1 MKENNR
7 LDALINPGDAEDF
20 FNIASLPEFDPGI
33 TTEYNRTNA
42 LWLAEFC
49 RLIYRQ
55 ETDEKKPRP
64 TGFRTRDQILNPH
77 GWHQEPK
84 DFFNVGG
91 TQAAL
96 FTRTEPDCAVLVF
109 RGTLGLKDL
118 ITDVK
123 FALADWLPN
132 AGKVHIGFRDALEN
146 VWSQIETRLAG
157 FPHPVFYTG
166 HSLGAALATLAAAR
180 VMVEGKL
187 PRPAAL
193 YTFGSPRVGDAAF
206 TKTLRNV
213 YHCRVVNDNDIVATV
228 PPPPLF
234 RHDGELHHI
243 RDDGRIEVHP
253 RGADAVRPI
262 RPGLL
267 IGRTAA
273 ALNGLVAGLRAF
285 GLGLPEQL
293 TDHTPVNYTAHLEEA
308 GRQKYMN

>member
-1 MKENNR
+1 MKENNS
-7 LDALINPGDAEDF
+7 LEALINPGDAEDYF
-20 FNIASLPEFDPGI
+20 DIANLPEFDPHI
-33 TTEYNRTNA
+33 TTEYGRRNA

-64 TGFRTRDQILNPH
+64 TGFRTRDAILNPH
-77 GWHQEPK
+77 GWHQEPE
-84 DFFNVGG
+84 DFFNLGS

-96 FTRTEPDCAVLVF
+96 FTRTKPDCGVLVF
-109 RGTLGLKDL
+109 RGTLGFADI
-118 ITDVK
+118 ITDAQFV
-123 FALADWLPN
+123 LAGWLPN
-132 AGKVHIGFRDALEN
+132 AGKVHTGFRDALEK
-146 VWSQIETRLAG
+146 VWSKIETRLAD

-180 VMVEGKL
+180 VLVEGRL
-187 PRPAAL
+187 PKPAAL
-193 YTFGSPRVGDAAF
+193 YTFGSPRVGDEDF

-228 PPPPLF
+228 PPPLLF
-234 RHDGELHHI
+234 RHDGELHQI
-243 RDDGRIEVHP
+243 RHDGRIEVHP
-253 RGADAVRPI
+253 RGADALKSI

-267 IGRTAA
+267 TGRTAA

-293 TDHTPVNYTAHLEEA
+293 TDHSPVNYTARLEAA
-308 GRQKYMN
+308 G